1 MNCKYEIH
9 NLKITK
15 KIKIAGSEYAFSHVF
30 DNGLPRRELFP
41 LRLSQ
46 IMPSY
51 PKVSLHCMSCKENHP
66 HLYVLHKEK
75 TSEQMQQQ
83 EIDCYGRN
91 QKYPCLH
98 WALFYGGQQKEI
110 WQQTGRLGQDTYS
123 ITTRIGQFRIH
134 QSTTICSNQDN
145 IISYSSEIEKKNLK
159 PNLILGFPIRIS
171 IAHML
176 QCSRDTQNNIKLEFH
191 FQVILL

>member
-1 MNCKYEIH
+1 MQDQNTRFHIYMTIDCWE
-9 NLKITK
+9 
-15 KIKIAGSEYAFSHVF
+15 GSERFT
-30 DNGLPRRELFP
+30 

-46 IMPSY
+46 IVLSD

-91 QKYPCLH
+91 QKYPCRH

-145 IISYSSEIEKKNLK
+145 IISYSSKMGKKKLK
-159 PNLILGFPIRIS
+159 TKFDPLISNTHLYSSYASMFKRYS
-171 IAHML
+171 
-176 QCSRDTQNNIKLEFH
+176 E
-191 FQVILL
+191 